1 MKILLVCS
9 AGMSTT
15 LVIRK
20 MENALLEDEKNWEI
34 DARPVEQFKE
44 VYKDYDVILL
54 APQIRYKKDELE
66 KLSKSENIPLVTIN
80 TIDYGLAKGENILD
94 IIREQIDKK

>member
-20 MENALLEDEKNWEI
+20 MENALSPKEKDWEI
-34 DARPVEQFKE
+34 TARPVEQFKDI
-44 VYKDYDVILL
+44 YKNYDVILL
-54 APQIRYKKDELE
+54 APQIRYKKDELME
-66 KLSKSENIPLVTIN
+66 LSKKENIPLSIIN
-80 TIDYGLAKGENILD
+80 TIDYGLAKGDKILD
-94 IIREQIDKK
+94 IVRELKK

>member
-1 MKILLVCS
+1 MRILLVCS

-34 DARPVEQFKE
+34 DARPVEQFKD

-54 APQIRYKKDELE
+54 APQIRYKKQELKELSE
-66 KLSKSENIPLVTIN
+66 KENIPLAIIN

-94 IIREQIDKK
+94 IVREQINKK